1 MHDHGKEEGVGGGC
15 APSHTKRRKL
25 LPLMFVDL
33 MPEICGIL
41 DNHLFIAAR
50 NLLAC
55 VFGKLA
61 I

>member
-1 MHDHGKEEGVGGGC
+1 MVHDHGKEEGVGGGC
-15 APSHTKRRKL
+15 ASSHTKRRKL
-25 LPLMFVDL
+25 LPLMFVYFDAS
-33 MPEICGIL
+33 GIL